1 MCRDKLDYLDLW
13 RGRYWIE
20 PERLWR
26 VGRRVMKR
34 LYENYWPL
42 SNFYKS
48 VFLGPLKSTP
58 PSPVS
63 GIDVRSLVDIN
74 LLALLHQSLLVENN
88 DLRTMV
94 LDTMYVLMTRS
105 VVPVTDSPLIA
116 MRREAFSEHSLQGYQ
131 QVLDQIFSAMITS
144 SNGHLDVNRETY
156 GVGKKFVMVL
166 PPPHQVKL
174 MLLVHLRISLRRTP
188 PPPL

>member
-1 MCRDKLDYLDLW
+1 M
-13 RGRYWIE
+13 
-20 PERLWR
+20 
-26 VGRRVMKR
+26 
-34 LYENYWPL
+34 
-42 SNFYKS
+42 
-48 VFLGPLKSTP
+48 FLGPLKSTP

-131 QVLDQIFSAMITS
+131 QVLDQIFSAMIVS
-144 SNGHLDVNRETY
+144 SNGHLDVNRDTY
-156 GVGKKFVMVL
+156 GVGKKFVMVPSPQNPVL
-166 PPPHQVKL
+166 T
-174 MLLVHLRISLRRTP
+174 LVHLRISLLRTP